1 VSLYT
6 VILFVHIVGAIGYF
20 LGIGLWLFILLS
32 WRRTQCVEQVRS
44 LLHLNDL
51 SAPFA
56 AASAV
61 LLLGTGLYL
70 ALTAWSL
77 LTSWI
82 LVALISLL
90 MVPTSAALIAPRR
103 SAIVKQL
110 AREAPGGELSGTLE
124 QHLDD
129 PVLATACTTV
139 LTLLLGLVFLITT
152 KPNLAGSLIVM
163 VVALLLGLAAGA
175 LVSRMRRPPELG
187 MVDQRVRDKEP
198 SPRALGMASR
208 DEFWLPAG
216 RKGLKRSSPR
226 RKVVLLHETGTT
238 SL

>member
-1 VSLYT
+1 L
-6 VILFVHIVGAIGYF
+6 HIVGAIGYF

-61 LLLGTGLYL
+61 LLLGTGLSL

-90 MVPTSAALIAPRR
+90 MVPTSATLIAPRR

-110 AREAPGGELSGTLE
+110 AREAPGGELSRALE
-124 QHLDD
+124 RHLDD
-129 PVLATACTTV
+129 PVLATVCTTV
-139 LTLLLGLVFLITT
+139 AALLLGLVFLMTT
-152 KPNLAGSLIVM
+152 KPNLVGSLIVM
-163 VVALLLGLAAGA
+163 VVALLLGLAAGV
-175 LVSRMRRPPELG
+175 LVSRMRRAPEPG
-187 MVDQRVRDKEP
+187 MGDQKAQDQE
-198 SPRALGMASR
+198 AIG
-208 DEFWLPAG
+208 
-216 RKGLKRSSPR
+216 
-226 RKVVLLHETGTT
+226 
-238 SL
+238 